1 MNMVKKLNLKNNIIY
16 NITLILTIF
25 WILLTIV
32 KKYFPIYFI
41 QRNTI
46 AMYLLI
52 FIGILSKYILLSI
65 LNIKG

>member
-1 MNMVKKLNLKNNIIY
+1 MVKKSSKLNLNNILNFKNNIIY
-16 NITLILTIF
+16 NITLILAIL
-25 WILLTIV
+25 WILLTII

-52 FIGILSKYILLSI
+52 F
-65 LNIKG
+65 